1 MYKQLQNVLRDYF
14 MYEYLDFISGVPGVS
29 SGFRLSGTAG
39 VFCDRD
45 VSNAV
50 F

>member
-1 MYKQLQNVLRDYF
+1 MLRNYF
-14 MYEYLDFISGVPGVS
+14 MYEYLDFISGGPGVL
-29 SGFRLSGTAG
+29 SGFWLSGTAEF
-39 VFCDRD
+39 FCDRD